1 MDGVGETM
9 KLVNF
14 YGSEGVQAGL
24 VRDGGIEDLAA
35 SNLWQGPAPV
45 ALSDISAL
53 AGKLRAPASSLVP
66 IKSLRLAPV
75 VVTPEKI
82 ICVGLNYR
90 RHAIEANMPIPTT
103 PVIFGKFANSLSASG
118 QRIALPTVD
127 VEYDYE
133 AELGVVI
140 GREAR
145 DVSVDRALD
154 FVAGYCCANDLS
166 ARSAQLATSQWMIG
180 KMLDGFLPLGPYLVT
195 TDDIP
200 DPQALRV
207 LCQVN
212 GEVRQLSWTSDMIF
226 SVAEIVAF
234 LSRYATLKPGDVIIT
249 GTPEGVQMGQKTPIW
264 LKPGDE
270 VAVDI
275 TGLGVLTNT
284 LTTEEARS

>member
-1 MDGVGETM
+1 VDGVGETM

-24 VRDGGIEDLAA
+24 VRDGGIEDLSA

-45 ALSDISAL
+45 TLSDISAL
-53 AGKLRAPASSLVP
+53 AGKLRAPASRLVP

-118 QRIALPTVD
+118 ERIALSTVD

-145 DVSVDRALD
+145 DVSIDRALD

-249 GTPEGVQMGQKTPIW
+249 GTPEGVQMGQKTPVW

>member
-1 MDGVGETM
+1 M

-24 VRDGGIEDLAA
+24 VRDGGIEDLAV
-35 SNLWQGPAPV
+35 SNLWHGPAPV
-45 ALSDISAL
+45 TLSDISAL
-53 AGKLRAPASSLVP
+53 AGKLRAPASPLVP

-90 RHAIEANMPIPTT
+90 RHAIEANMPVPTT

-118 QRIALPTVD
+118 ERIALPTVD

-133 AELGVVI
+133 AELGLVI

-166 ARSAQLATSQWMIG
+166 ARGAQLATSQWMIG

-249 GTPEGVQMGQKTPIW
+249 GTPEGVQMGQKTPVW

-270 VAVDI
+270 VAIDI

>member
-1 MDGVGETM
+1 M
-9 KLVNF
+9 KLINF

-45 ALSDISAL
+45 ALSDVSAL
-53 AGKLRAPASSLVP
+53 ARKLRAPASPLVP

-118 QRIALPTVD
+118 DRIALSTVD
-127 VEYDYE
+127 FEYDYE

-166 ARSAQLATSQWMIG
+166 ARGAQLATSQWMIG

-200 DPQALRV
+200 DPQALRIV
-207 LCQVN
+207 CQVN

-234 LSRYATLKPGDVIIT
+234 LSRYATLKSGDVIIT
-249 GTPEGVQMGQKTPIW
+249 GTPEGVQMGQKAPAW

-270 VAVDI
+270 VAIDI